1 MQSAQSG
8 NADQVNSLSIDQ
20 APHGTSQMQNT
31 GRKRQGIDELVTGLV
46 NNNVKVPQHYF
57 NQTYE
62 DKIKKKTQLLD
73 QL

>member
-1 MQSAQSG
+1 
-8 NADQVNSLSIDQ
+8 VNSLSIDQ
-20 APHGTSQMQNT
+20 APYDTSQMQNT
-31 GRKRQGIDELVTGLV
+31 GRKMRGIDELVTGLV

-73 QL
+73 HL